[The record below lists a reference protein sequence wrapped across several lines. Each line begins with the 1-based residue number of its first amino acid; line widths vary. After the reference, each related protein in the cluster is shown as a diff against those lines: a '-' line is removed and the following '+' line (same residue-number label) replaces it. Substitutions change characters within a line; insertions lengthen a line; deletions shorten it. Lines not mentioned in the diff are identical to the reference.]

1 MLEWE
6 HGGDNMTV
14 GDNIKTIRK
23 KKGIKQKDLASYIE
37 MTVRGLQDI
46 EYGKT
51 QPRVGTVLKIAKCLN
66 VSPTIINPDL
76 NWNDYIDTESLS
88 NEVQVWDSLPD
99 YNEDDIDIFRSFLSL
114 NPDGKQKAS
123 EYIDLLMLKYK
134 DK

>member
-1 MLEWE
+1 
-6 HGGDNMTV
+6 MTV
-14 GDNIKTIRK
+14 AENIKTIRK
-23 KKGIKQKDLASYIE
+23 QKGLTQKQLAELIGVS
-37 MTVRGLQDI
+37 VGAVQQF
-46 EYGKT
+46 EYGKII
-51 QPRVGTVLKIAKCLN
+51 PKMDTVLLMSTKLN
-66 VSPTIINPDL
+66 VSPRIINPDL
-76 NWNDYIDTESLS
+76 NWDDYIDTESLS

>member
-1 MLEWE
+1 
-6 HGGDNMTV
+6 MTV
-14 GDNIKTIRK
+14 AENIKTIRK
-23 KKGIKQKDLASYIE
+23 QKGLTQKQLAELIGVS
-37 MTVRGLQDI
+37 VGAVQQF
-46 EYGKT
+46 EYGKII
-51 QPRVGTVLKIAKCLN
+51 PKMDTVLLMSTKLN
-66 VSPTIINPDL
+66 VSPRIINPEL
-76 NWNDYIDTESLS
+76 NWDDYIDTESLS